1 MQSNELY
8 HHGILGQKWGV
19 QNGPPYPI
27 GSGEHSK
34 SEVKAGWKASLK
46 KKSKENNSDGLKKT
60 TAHIKSNDSRRQISD
75 KELSDYRNEMVSR
88 YSGNSEKQQFYKTA
102 SKKELKDD
110 IERKQ
115 QTKKVLLTV
124 AAAAGIGV
132 GLYAAYRFSAMSD
145 FQAAYAA
152 GKVDKSQVQ
161 QLVANAMQTAAD
173 DIDEILSAGSSIH
186 RMEAYKDLDITKI
199 DKIAYA
205 AYKDIDVQAYKGVL
219 KDWAGTGERYHTVYD
234 VTKDIKIPNKDA
246 VEKAFF
252 DLWKNDP
259 SYKKAVEESYVRRVM
274 HVYRKARPT
283 LSDKQLKALA
293 EGSYKHAIGAFGEGP
308 FDTAM
313 YAMVDKG
320 NDSKIFADKLLSKG
334 YGAIIDYFD
343 AGKFTDRPLILL
355 DPKGFLQKSGEHFVS
370 GLEKRNAEIE
380 WYKLKGLI

>member
-8 HHGILGQKWGV
+8 HHGILGQKWGHR
-19 QNGPPYPI
+19 NGPPYPL
-27 GSGEHSK
+27 GSGDHSK

-46 KKSKENNSDGLKKT
+46 KRNEENDGDGHEKT
-60 TAHIKSNDSRRQISD
+60 AASIKSNDSRRRISD
-75 KELSDYRNEMVSR
+75 KELSDYRSEMVSR

-102 SKKELKDD
+102 SKKELQDD

-132 GLYAAYRFSAMSD
+132 GLYAAYRYSALADYQM
-145 FQAAYAA
+145 AYAA
-152 GKVDKSQVQ
+152 GKIDKSHVK
-161 QLVANAMQTAAD
+161 QLAETAMRSAAD

-219 KDWAGTGERYHTVYD
+219 KDWAGTGERYHTVYE
-234 VTKDIKIPNKDA
+234 VTKDIKIPNKKA
-246 VEKAFF
+246 VEKVFY
-252 DLWKNDP
+252 DLWNNDP
-259 SYKKAVEESYVRRVM
+259 LYKEAVKESYVRRWI
-274 HVYRKARPT
+274 YASKKGGSE
-283 LSDKQLKALA
+283 LSDSILRVLA
-293 EGSYKHAIGAFGEGP
+293 ERSFTIDLAIPGSSP

-320 NDSKIFADKLLSKG
+320 DDSKMLSNKLLSAG

-355 DPKGFLQKSGEHFVS
+355 DPKGFLQKSGETFVS
-370 GLEKRNAEIE
+370 EQDKAMAAMK
-380 WYKLKGLI
+380 WYKLKGLV

>member
-19 QNGPPYPI
+19 QNGPPYPL

-46 KKSKENNSDGLKKT
+46 KRNEKNDGDGPEKT
-60 TAHIKSNDSRRQISD
+60 ATRIKSNDSRRQISD
-75 KELSDYRNEMVSR
+75 KELSDYRSEMVSR

-102 SKKELKDD
+102 SKKELQDD

-161 QLVANAMQTAAD
+161 QLVANAMQSATN
-173 DIDEILSAGSSIH
+173 DIDEILSVGSSIH

-219 KDWAGTGERYHTVYD
+219 KDWAGTGERYHTVYE
-234 VTKDIKIPNKDA
+234 VTKDIKIPNKNA

-252 DLWKNDP
+252 DMWNNDP
-259 SYKKAVEESYVRRVM
+259 SYKRAVEESYVRRIM
-274 HVYRKARPT
+274 FAYKKQGISLDDSKLRK
-283 LSDKQLKALA
+283 LA
-293 EGSYKHAIGAFGEGP
+293 ELSFKRDIGSSGMGP

-320 NDSKIFADKLLSKG
+320 DDSKMLSNKLLSAG

-355 DPKGFLQKSGEHFVS
+355 DPKGFLQKSGEAFVS
-370 GLEKRNAEIE
+370 EQDKAMAAMK
-380 WYKLKGLI
+380 WYKLKGLV